1 MNKDLVVVY
10 YDEEGNYKQHV
21 FAFSKEEA
29 DKYSKVLEEGDARS
43 EILTYDKFKE
53 KFRGIKQ

>member
-10 YDEEGNYKQHV
+10 YNKKGIYKQHI
-21 FAFSKEEA
+21 FALSKEEA
-29 DKYSKVLEEGDARS
+29 DKYSKVLEKGEARS

-53 KFRGIKQ
+53 KFREIKQ